1 MQQFTLQDPLYSEY
15 YRAWDLLMEEITKHP
30 KWLWA
35 KAYHDFWKVL
45 ETMDTAFQTVSA
57 KEEKHWRC
65 VHELLIH
72 QDQKG
77 FIRDTSVCHEK
88 FPLLE
93 EVEMMAFEIL
103 WTNIDLSVNILD
115 LRTGKVHKVE
125 KEYRASEKSLL
136 TLTTGTLV
144 MSHIQNHRGEVIIMK
159 NFFYLQEI
167 VWSDSY
173 YWMRTG
179 LSNVLSC
186 MGWMYSLGETLV
198 RIQEETDHEKSLPST
213 ETASINYLKRIKK
226 ILEKSLGNKLKFWA
240 IEKKLHEVSLEFS
253 DFITY
258 LTQHYPTAVYEER
271 ELEVNFI
278 WWRNECEQKNKEETA
293 WDFTRKAIILHAYN
307 QTLNPAII
315 EEMKMKNP
323 SWFESR
329 FQTWM
334 NTKNYLF
341 DDTTPTEFVR
351 ERVPNFIST
360 EFHSTV
366 RSSLEE
372 VDFYGTYV
380 GTLSEAE
387 DTAYKAMLHAQ
398 KKMDWKK
405 MISLLEEL
413 KIRHGGFFRVRY
425 NLFAARINEIS
436 EQYVWKNITPP
447 PEKLKKD
454 IAFLEGAVEEFTAI
468 KETAPY
474 NYEACAPE
482 QEVILHNQVHALMA
496 QVLSKK
502 VLWVGWEKR
511 KNPWEI
517 HVPKTCYQLKLQL
530 QDFTPSHYRTILIS
544 PDETF
549 FELHCRIQD
558 LFGWMD
564 GHLWNFLFLNSKWG
578 EISYEIEK
586 LMRTRKENPF
596 FGKGSALYEASEKQ
610 ISHFFE
616 QYDSIT
622 YTYDFWDNWEIKIT
636 REKMME
642 TMDILPKYLRWKW
655 GILPEDIGG
664 TWWLQD
670 YYEYYEQK
678 KAPEDWEY
686 SEEFACS
693 FESMEP
699 TEEEIENAS
708 QEDLWENFK
717 EYMES
722 DILTPYQFEWWS
734 DTRER
739 WSDYLY
745 RIKIDA

>member
-1 MQQFTLQDPLYSEY
+1 MQQYTLQDPLYSEY
-15 YRAWDLLMEEITKHP
+15 YRAWELLMEEVQKHP
-30 KWLWA
+30 KWKWA
-35 KAYHDFWKVL
+35 KEYWEFMELLDS
-45 ETMDTAFQTVSA
+45 TASLFGWSDPW
-57 KEEKHWRC
+57 EKHGRAM
-65 VHELLIH
+65 HHLLIH
-72 QDQKG
+72 FPEKG

-115 LRTGKVHKVE
+115 LRTGKVYKAE
-125 KEYRASEKSLL
+125 KEYKASEKSLL
-136 TLTTGTLV
+136 TLKTGTLV
-144 MSHIQNHRGEVIIMK
+144 MGHIQNHRGEVIIMK
-159 NFFYLQEI
+159 NFFYIQEV
-167 VWSDSY
+167 VWSDGY
-173 YWMRTG
+173 HWLHAG
-179 LSNVLSC
+179 LSNVTTLMEC
-186 MGWMYSLGETLV
+186 FFSLGETYKKMIE
-198 RIQEETDHEKSLPST
+198 RSQDDGTDMPSA

-226 ILEKSLGNKLKFWA
+226 TLESSLGKKMKFGS
-240 IEKKLHEVSLEFS
+240 IEKKLHEHELDFENFIDFLE
-253 DFITY
+253 
-258 LTQHYPTAVYEER
+258 QQYPKVRYDTWA
-271 ELEVNFI
+271 LEINFI
-278 WWRNECEQKNKEETA
+278 WWRNELEQKQKESKAGNTQ
-293 WDFTRKAIILHAYN
+293 RKDIILYAYN

-334 NTKNYLF
+334 NTKNHLF

-387 DTAYKAMLHAQ
+387 DTAYKAMLNAQ
-398 KKMDWKK
+398 EHNDWKK

-502 VLWVGWEKR
+502 ALWVGWKKR
-511 KNPWEI
+511 EHPWKI
-517 HVPKTCYQLKLQL
+517 NISTNCYQLKLQL

-558 LFGWMD
+558 IFGWAD
-564 GHLWNFLFLNSKWG
+564 GHLWNFAFLDRKWTD
-578 EISYEIEK
+578 ISYEIEK
-586 LMRTRKENPF
+586 LVRTRKENPF
-596 FGKGSALYEASEKQ
+596 FGKGSALYEASEKR

-616 QYDSIT
+616 QYDSII

-636 REKMME
+636 REKTIE
-642 TMDILPKYLRWKW
+642 TTDILPKYLRWKW
-655 GILPEDIGG
+655 GMLPEDIGG
-664 TWWLQD
+664 AWWLQ
-670 YYEYYEQK
+670 EYYECYEQR